1 LQSKDSFRY
10 LELELP
16 PPVNSR
22 IAKSAFVKSSA
33 KVADCPPSRGFPEFA
48 VIGRSNV
55 GKSSLINSLTGN
67 DKLAKVSKEPGEHR
81 EVLHV
86 SATAMQSHLAVVHC
100 QVQLSSS
107 TTS

>member
-1 LQSKDSFRY
+1 LQSKDNFRY

-33 KVADCPPSRGFPEFA
+33 KVGDCPPSRGFPEFA

-67 DKLAKVSKEPGEHR
+67 DKLAKVSKEPGK
-81 EVLHV
+81 
-86 SATAMQSHLAVVHC
+86 
-100 QVQLSSS
+100 
-107 TTS
+107 